1 MIFPLTSEER
11 VRLQKLGLDK
21 TTVFALKKLF
31 MNTAMKGV
39 IPPDVQVLAA
49 ERIALE
55 VIRDSFR
62 DLENIQPD
70 NLIDE
75 RTGNLI

>member
-11 VRLQKLGLDK
+11 VRLQKLALDK
-21 TTVFALKKLF
+21 TTVFAFKKLF
-31 MNTAMKGV
+31 MNNAMKGT

-49 ERIALE
+49 ERIALD
-55 VIRDSFR
+55 ILKDSFR

-70 NLIDE
+70 NPVDE

>member
-1 MIFPLTSEER
+1 MFPLTNEER
-11 VRLQKLGLDK
+11 LRLQKLVLDK
-21 TTVFALKKLF
+21 TAVFALKKLF
-31 MNTAMKGV
+31 TNTAMKGV

-70 NLIDE
+70 NSVDE
-75 RTGNLI
+75 RIGNLI

>member
-1 MIFPLTSEER
+1 MFPLTNEEKL
-11 VRLQKLGLDK
+11 RLQKLALDK
-21 TTVFALKKLF
+21 TAIFALKKLF

-39 IPPDVQVLAA
+39 LPPDVQVLAA

-70 NLIDE
+70 NSADE
-75 RTGNLI
+75 RIGNLI

>member
-1 MIFPLTSEER
+1 MFPLTNEER
-11 VRLQKLGLDK
+11 LRLQKLVLDK
-21 TTVFALKKLF
+21 TAVFALKKLF

-70 NLIDE
+70 NSVDE
-75 RTGNLI
+75 RIGNLI

>member
-31 MNTAMKGV
+31 INTAMKGV

>member
-39 IPPDVQVLAA
+39 LPPDVQVLAA

-70 NLIDE
+70 NSVDE
-75 RTGNLI
+75 RIGNLI